1 MTNNYI
7 FQTYFPL
14 VSDLICFF
22 VWFSMPNKMLTIKKD
37 KRWVITVAIVL
48 NIVFAIVFRSSP
60 FLMTSPLRTLF
71 ILVTLTFYLFTTYEE
86 TKSQKTIALILWII
100 SMTVADALAVV
111 TMSLM
116 NISLVGT
123 ISGLPVHFFS
133 GLLTAFYSYIL
144 MFMICIIYN
153 KIRHKRIT
161 NKLWQFEVVLISQLL
176 FILTI
181 GYCSFSND
189 FTIVNMVLRSP
200 VNTILLLLTIIVSI
214 VADICLYRILQTN
227 SQNYE
232 LKQELEL
239 ANLKNDL
246 ELQYYEKLKKSY
258 NETRKINHD
267 FSNAIIAIESLVNNN
282 MQQNKS
288 ISTEIIND
296 IKDTLSKTR
305 VRYYCEN
312 ELVNLIVLSK
322 SDDLLKVGVDFS
334 ANLNIPNDINIK
346 NFDLCR
352 LFLNILDNAKEAS
365 QSVKH
370 KEKTFVVLTVTF
382 NENCLDIMCENYCD
396 TSIKKQ
402 DGNIVS
408 TKYNHQGLGLN
419 IIKEIAS
426 SYNGETRI
434 TYDNNIFSINIKLMT
449 T

>member
-1 MTNNYI
+1 MIDSYI

-14 VSDLICFF
+14 ISDFICFF
-22 VWFSMPNKMLTIKKD
+22 VWFSMPNKMLTIKKN
-37 KRWVITVAIVL
+37 KRWSVVTIIAL
-48 NIVFAIVFRSSP
+48 NMVFAIVFRSSP
-60 FLMTSPLRTLF
+60 FLMTSPLKTLL
-71 ILVTLTFYLFTTYEE
+71 ILVTLTFYLFSTYKE
-86 TKSQKTIALILWII
+86 TKSQKTIALILCII
-100 SMTVADALAVV
+100 SMTVADALAVI

-116 NISLVGT
+116 NISLRGT

-144 MFMICIIYN
+144 MFIICIIYN
-153 KIRHKRIT
+153 KIRHKRIA
-161 NKLWQFEVVLISQLL
+161 NKLWQFEVVLISQFL

-181 GYCSFSND
+181 GYCSFSTD
-189 FTIVNMVLRSP
+189 STIANMVLRSP
-200 VNTILLLLTIIVSI
+200 VNTSLLLLTIIVSI

-246 ELQYYEKLKKSY
+246 ELQYYEKLKISY
-258 NETRKINHD
+258 IETRKLKHD
-267 FSNAIIAIESLVNNN
+267 FSNAIIAIESLISNNT
-282 MQQNKS
+282 QQNKS
-288 ISTEIIND
+288 ISTDIIND
-296 IKDTLSKTR
+296 IKDTISNTK

-322 SDDLLKVGVDFS
+322 SDELLKAGIDFS
-334 ANLNIPNDINIK
+334 ANLYIPNDINIK

-352 LFLNILDNAKEAS
+352 LFSNILDNAKEAS
-365 QSVKH
+365 QSLKH
-370 KEKTFVVLTVTF
+370 KEKAFVVLTVTF
-382 NENCLDIMCENYCD
+382 NENCLDIICENYCD
-396 TSIKKQ
+396 TPIKKQ
-402 DGNIVS
+402 NENIVP

-426 SYNGETRI
+426 NYNGETKI
-434 TYDNNIFSINIKLMT
+434 TYDDNIFSINIKLIT